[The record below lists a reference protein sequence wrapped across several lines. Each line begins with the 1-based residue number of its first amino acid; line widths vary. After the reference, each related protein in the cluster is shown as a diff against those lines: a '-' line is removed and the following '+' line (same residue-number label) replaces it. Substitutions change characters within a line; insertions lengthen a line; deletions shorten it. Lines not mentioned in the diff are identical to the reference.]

1 MFKIK
6 PIFGV
11 FLAGLLASFAARAA
25 EPPADL
31 AVVNGDVLTV
41 DAGFKRVE
49 AVAIKDGVFVATG
62 SNAGIKKWV
71 GPATPTIDARHQSV
85 VPGLLESHVHATG
98 AAKGELTQPFRQLA
112 SIGEIQ

>member
-1 MFKIK
+1 MFKMNW
-6 PIFGV
+6 IFRP
-11 FLAGLLASFAARAA
+11 FIAGLLATWIVQAA

-31 AVVNGDVLTV
+31 VVLNGDVLTV

-62 SNAGIKKWV
+62 SNAAIKKWV
-71 GPATPTIDARHQSV
+71 GPATRTIDARHQTV

-112 SIGEIQ
+112 S